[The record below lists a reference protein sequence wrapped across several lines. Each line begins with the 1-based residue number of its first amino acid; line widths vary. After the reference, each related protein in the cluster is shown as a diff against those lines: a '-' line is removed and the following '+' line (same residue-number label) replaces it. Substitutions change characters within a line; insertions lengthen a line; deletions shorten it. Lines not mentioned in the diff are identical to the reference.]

1 METPFMSVCI
11 PTYNRAERLADSI
24 RSVLEQ
30 SFQDFELVIVDNRST
45 DHTEAVVASFDDDR
59 IRFIV
64 NEWNIGAPANHNRCL
79 IEAKGKYIKFL
90 HSDDTLVIKEA
101 LQRFYDAAVSQPNAG
116 IITCC
121 FTFNSEPYLSLPFD
135 LLRPKGF
142 SSVRECMNIHS
153 FGLPSEWMV
162 KREILP
168 YTGLLIDSHICD
180 VDFVMKS
187 VFAFDTYSIAEPLV
201 NHTLHE
207 GSETTIASSMNGW
220 EFMRF
225 KALEQLP
232 YYSSLSV
239 ELKNVLC
246 NYLHMTV
253 MVRVKKAIE
262 MQCFHFALQGV
273 LDLLKMDPQLHDYE
287 GEAREKV
294 LSRLLHLLVLRKT
307 PTEIVNY
314 MHSQNECRSYAHLY
328 QYGIAFR
335 HQLYSLEKKIK
346 ESGKQLQIIGD
357 GGFAGCFLDAF
368 PELKTR
374 VTQIIKSEQNIQE
387 ESDMFRGIPTSSD
400 LQIDFSVTFAILGS
414 DVNMRKHRYALIK
427 SGLVEGEHFL
437 PLAELI

>member
-1 METPFMSVCI
+1 MEIPFMSVCI

-30 SFQDFELVIVDNRST
+30 SFQDFELLIADNHSS

-59 IRFIV
+59 IRFIA
-64 NEWNIGAPANHNRCL
+64 NEWNIGASANHNRCL
-79 IEAKGKYIKFL
+79 LEAKGKYIKFL
-90 HSDDTLVIKEA
+90 HSDDILVTPET
-101 LQRFYDAAVSQPNAG
+101 LQRFYDAAISQPNAG

-121 FTFNSEPYLSLPFD
+121 FTFHLKPHISLPFD
-135 LLRPKGF
+135 LLRLKGF
-142 SSVRECMNIHS
+142 NSVRECMNIHS
-153 FGLPSEWMV
+153 FGLPSEWMI

-180 VDFVMKS
+180 VDFVMKT
-187 VFAFDTYSIAEPLV
+187 VYAFDTFSIAEPLV
-201 NHTLHE
+201 DHALHD
-207 GSETTIASSMNGW
+207 GSETTFASSLNGW

-239 ELKNVLC
+239 ELKNILC

-253 MVRVKKAIE
+253 MIRAKEAIE
-262 MQCFHFALQGV
+262 MRSFHIALQGV

-287 GEAREKV
+287 EDREKV
-294 LSRLLHLLVLRKT
+294 LSRLLNLLVLRKT
-307 PTEIVNY
+307 PAEIVDY
-314 MHSQNECRSYAHLY
+314 MRSQNECRAYAHLY

-335 HQLYSLEKKIK
+335 HQLYSLEKKLK
-346 ESGKQLQIIGD
+346 ESGKQLQVLGD

-368 PELKTR
+368 PELKQSVTR
-374 VTQIIKSEQNIQE
+374 VIKTEQNGQ
-387 ESDMFRGIPTSSD
+387 ESDRFKGIPISSD
-400 LQIDFSVTFAILGS
+400 LQLDFSDTFAILAS
-414 DVNMRKHRYALIK
+414 DVSMRNHKYALIK